1 MCCNLCAWIL
11 CLCASMFACL
21 CLIALMWCLKTL
33 IWYSYAVSQAHAR
46 THTHIPLSLDSV
58 RCQKLGAH
66 LTLSDPLPTF
76 RLFSTQLLHSVDHTR
91 APDTHF
97 LNHLGNFP
105 GCYPSSFC
113 QDSQCPSVHT
123 TALCVF
129 VCMWKRSVEYT
140 APYLNI

>member
-1 MCCNLCAWIL
+1 MLQLVCMDSVFVCIHVCLFMSNSLDVVPKNSDMVQLCC
-11 CLCASMFACL
+11 F
-21 CLIALMWCLKTL
+21 TG
-33 IWYSYAVSQAHAR
+33 AR

-105 GCYPSSFC
+105 GFYPSSFC

-123 TALCVF
+123 TALCVC
-129 VCMWKRSVEYT
+129 VYVEEKC
-140 APYLNI
+140 

>member
-1 MCCNLCAWIL
+1 MLQLVCMDSVFVCIHVCLFMSNSLDVVPKNSDMVQLCC
-11 CLCASMFACL
+11 F
-21 CLIALMWCLKTL
+21 TG
-33 IWYSYAVSQAHAR
+33 AR

-66 LTLSDPLPTF
+66 LTLSDPVPTF